1 MVAVGKIFR
10 LFTIFCEHLLPL
22 VIRVTRGL
30 RNVDKCQ
37 LSQRTY
43 DMNIDYAVL
52 HCLTPA
58 TPLFLF
64 VHIFLAER
72 LHIRQLSFVFSL
84 SLDRIP
90 RLAFKFRTALVLVY
104 LICYRNI
111 VSPRSRVT
119 VIVSVLFCHDLIPS
133 HLSTPHCVLLFS
145 LG

>member
-1 MVAVGKIFR
+1 MVVVGKIFR

-37 LSQRTY
+37 PSQRTY

-90 RLAFKFRTALVLVY
+90 RLAFRTVSQNWKIWVGNNTQWILFFHSFP
-104 LICYRNI
+104 LI
-111 VSPRSRVT
+111 
-119 VIVSVLFCHDLIPS
+119 
-133 HLSTPHCVLLFS
+133 S
-145 LG
+145 L